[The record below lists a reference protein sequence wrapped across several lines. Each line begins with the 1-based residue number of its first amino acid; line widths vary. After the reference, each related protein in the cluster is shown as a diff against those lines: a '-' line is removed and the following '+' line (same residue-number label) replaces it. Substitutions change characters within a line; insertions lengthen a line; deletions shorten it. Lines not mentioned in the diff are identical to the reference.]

1 MRPLPVVAGY
11 VVAAAAAVVMKQ
23 PVVAVVDDDDVAAA
37 VPVGVAVAVVVDRLD
52 FCIRALKNTWFSFS
66 TIIPTFH

>member
-1 MRPLPVVAGY
+1 MVAGY
-11 VVAAAAAVVMKQ
+11 VAAAAVVMKQ

-37 VPVGVAVAVVVDRLD
+37 VPVGVAVAVVDRLD

>member
-1 MRPLPVVAGY
+1 MRPPPVVAGY
-11 VVAAAAAVVMKQ
+11 VVAAAVVMKQ
-23 PVVAVVDDDDVAAA
+23 PVVAVADVDDDDDVAAA
-37 VPVGVAVAVVVDRLD
+37 VPVGVAVAVVDRLD